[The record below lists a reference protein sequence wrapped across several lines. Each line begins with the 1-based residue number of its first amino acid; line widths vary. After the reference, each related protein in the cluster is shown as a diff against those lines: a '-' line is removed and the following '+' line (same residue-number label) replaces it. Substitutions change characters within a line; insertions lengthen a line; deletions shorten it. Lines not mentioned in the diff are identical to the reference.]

1 MANETMKKTSNDH
14 SQHRAVPP
22 YLLASMAACDGAW
35 EAPASMREFIARAP
49 FGEESDPVGPETRT
63 RIAARARQTLLLD
76 QALRHDRQLA
86 ETPSRTILIE
96 PSGRLQRTISDAQGI
111 EVTPGVLARAEGDAP
126 VDDGDVNRAYDGLG
140 AVHDF
145 LADQFKR
152 SSLDGAGMALRGTVH
167 YGHEYDNA
175 FWDGTQMVMGDGD
188 GEIFNSFTSSLSVIA
203 HELGHGLL
211 QYTTNFKYHGQSGA
225 LNESIA
231 DVLGALVEQFVA
243 GEEAAD
249 ASWLIGKGLFHP
261 RVNAKALRSMAA
273 PGTAYDDP
281 IMGRDPQPAHMD
293 GYIHTKEDSGG
304 VHLNS
309 GIPNHAF
316 YLFATALGG
325 HAWERAGSVWF
336 NVIVTRSLPED
347 STFATFAAQ
356 TLLQARRDYGVGS
369 AEDKAL
375 ATAWDGVGV
384 VPQFKDEQEAA

>member
-1 MANETMKKTSNDH
+1 MANSTMMGSPNDH

-22 YLLASMAACDGAW
+22 YLLASLAACDGAW
-35 EAPASMREFIARAP
+35 EAPASVREFIARPPA
-49 FGEESDPVGPETRT
+49 GEETDPVGPRMRT

-76 QALRHDRQLA
+76 QALRHERQMGEA
-86 ETPSRTILIE
+86 PGRAILFD
-96 PSGRLQRTISDAQGI
+96 PSGRLERTISDAQGI
-111 EVTPGVLARAEGDAP
+111 EVTPGVPARSEGEPPVGDA
-126 VDDGDVNRAYDGLG
+126 DVNRAYDGLG
-140 AVHDF
+140 AVHAF
-145 LADQFKR
+145 LAEQFRR
-152 SSLDGAGMALRGTVH
+152 SSLDGAGLALRGTVH
-167 YGHEYDNA
+167 YGNEYDNA

-211 QYTTNFKYHGQSGA
+211 QYTTNLKYRGQSGA

-243 GEEAAD
+243 GQDAAD
-249 ASWLIGKGLFHP
+249 ASWLIGEGLFHP
-261 RVNAKALRSMAA
+261 RVNAKGLRSMAA

-293 GYIHTKEDSGG
+293 GYIHTGEDSGG

-325 HAWERAGSVWF
+325 RAWERAGSVWF
-336 NVIVTRSLPED
+336 NVIASGSLPED
-347 STFATFAAQ
+347 ADFAAFAGH
-356 TLLQARRDYGVGS
+356 TLQQARRGHGAGS
-369 AEDKAL
+369 VEEKAL
-375 ATAWDGVGV
+375 AAAWAGVGV
-384 VPQFKDEQEAA
+384 VPLALDEREAA